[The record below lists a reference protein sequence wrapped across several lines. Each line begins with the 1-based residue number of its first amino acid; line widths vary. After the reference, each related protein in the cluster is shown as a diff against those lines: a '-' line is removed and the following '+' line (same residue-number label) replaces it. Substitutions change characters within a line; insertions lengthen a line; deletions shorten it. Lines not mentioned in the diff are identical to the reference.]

1 MVEYDHLGL
10 INVDEINRR
19 NVSETFLFIPD
30 MANEILTMINDIN
43 IGKLILN
50 VHLLPAVL

>member
-1 MVEYDHLGL
+1 MSMKSIEEMLAKH
-10 INVDEINRR
+10 
-19 NVSETFLFIPD
+19 FLFIPD